1 MSLDS
6 VDSAHG
12 TRRFGELDTRTFPEE
27 SLKLAK
33 LSVLN
38 PVLKVRKATK
48 QQILKKLILKTQ
60 IQPSS
65 F

>member
-12 TRRFGELDTRTFPEE
+12 TKKFGEFITRTFPEQ

-38 PVLKVRKATK
+38 PVLKVRKGTK
-48 QQILKKLILKTQ
+48 Q
-60 IQPSS
+60 
-65 F
+65 